1 MMISFKVGFRNQLP
15 VELEVENEILAV
27 HIPTNREMVDM
38 TSFLVFIVGRTDFSL
53 VTSVEQARVDY
64 SVTLKVM
71 YKLLL

>member
-1 MMISFKVGFRNQLP
+1 MISFKVGFRNQLP